1 MEGNVELTAPDPTGL
16 EARVTLRPVD
26 SADVTILVDNAID
39 ILVPPTPLAQRPPW
53 AWEWSAQPQLRA
65 EHGYSLLLTVTRGD
79 RRETIIYDAGLGRD
93 TVFHNMDVLGI
104 NPTEIRTVVM
114 SHGHADHHG
123 GLEGLYRRVGRMGL
137 PLVLHPAI
145 WQDRRV
151 VFPTGVEIH
160 MPPPSHQD
168 LDREGWQVVE
178 ERGPSL
184 LLDGTVLVTGQVP
197 RVTEF
202 ERGMAIHQAHVGDHW
217 EPDVWIWDDQAVV
230 IQVAGKG
237 LVVLSSC
244 SHAGA
249 INVLRHAQRLTG
261 VDKIHAF
268 VGGMHLTGGLFERI
282 IPQTVAAMAEIGPDV
297 IVPGHCSGWRAI
309 HALAARLPDQFIQSN
324 LGTRLHF
331 VGEPPAA

>member
-1 MEGNVELTAPDPTGL
+1 MLHEEHAGDE
-16 EARVTLRPVD
+16 RVALQPVD
-26 SADVTILVDNAID
+26 AADVTILVDNSID
-39 ILVPPTPLAQRPPW
+39 ILAAPTPVAQRPPW
-53 AWEWSAQPQLRA
+53 VWEWVAQPQLRA
-65 EHGYSLLLTVTRGD
+65 EHGYSLVLTIQRGAQRD
-79 RRETIIYDAGLGRD
+79 SILYDAGLGRD
-93 TVFHNMDVLGI
+93 TTVHNMDVLGI
-104 NPTEIRTVVM
+104 NPADLRTMVL

-123 GLEGLYRRVGRMGL
+123 GLEGLYRRIGRRGM
-137 PLVLHPAI
+137 PLVLHPAA

-151 VFPTGVEIH
+151 VFPTGTAIH
-160 MPPPSHQD
+160 MPPPSRQD
-168 LDREGWQVVE
+168 LDREGWEVVE

-184 LLDGTVLVTGQVP
+184 LLDGTVLVTGQVA

-202 ERGMAIHQAHVGDHW
+202 ERGMPIHQAHAHDGW

-230 IQVAGKG
+230 VQVAGKG

-261 VDKIHAF
+261 VEQIHAF
-268 VGGMHLTGGLFERI
+268 VGGLHLTGGLFERI
-282 IPQTVAAMAEIGPDV
+282 IPQTVEAMVGIAPAV
-297 IVPGHCSGWRAI
+297 VVPGHCSGWRAL

-331 VGEPPAA
+331 VGDTPAA

>member
-1 MEGNVELTAPDPTGL
+1 MHDSGNPPTQDPPGLT
-16 EARVTLRPVD
+16 ERVTLQPVD
-26 SADVTILVDNAID
+26 RAEVTILVDNAID
-39 ILVPPTPLAQRPPW
+39 VLVPSTPLAQRPPW

-79 RRETIIYDAGLGRD
+79 QRDTIVYDAGLGRD
-93 TVFHNMDVLGI
+93 TILHNMDVLGI
-104 NPTEIRTVVM
+104 NPADVRTVVM

-123 GLEGLYRRVGRMGL
+123 GLEGLYRRIGRMGL

-145 WQDRRV
+145 WTDRRI

-160 MPPPSHQD
+160 MPPPSRQD

-184 LLDGTVLVTGQVP
+184 LLNDTVLVTGQVP
-197 RVTEF
+197 RVTDF
-202 ERGMAIHQAHVGDHW
+202 ERGMPVHQMRVADHW

-230 IQVAGKG
+230 IHVAGQG

-261 VDKIHAF
+261 VDQILAF
-268 VGGMHLTGGLFERI
+268 VGGMHLTGGLFEPI
-282 IPQTVAAMAEIGPDV
+282 IPATVAALAKIAPSV

-309 HALAARLPDQFIQSN
+309 HAVAARLPDAFIQSN
-324 LGTRLHF
+324 LGTCLHF
-331 VGEPPAA
+331 TGAAPAA